1 MNAIL
6 EKTLTL
12 VALDR
17 ARIGAF
23 LGWAALDGVLGKAP
37 MAKFQGFHDANARF
51 FRGLAKNNDRE
62 WFLAHKD
69 EYEEGW
75 NAPMKLLLDDVH
87 AAIDPLYAYC
97 DLDAPKV
104 FRIYRDV
111 RFSKDKAPYKTHVG
125 GFIPVRRAGTR
136 VTDVPMALYFQVG
149 TEVFGAAG
157 HYIMEPSSLARF
169 RASVV
174 DEARGKEL
182 GKILASLGRKGLVA
196 QSHDALKRVP
206 KGFDPE
212 HPRADLLRRKGLH
225 VPFAALPKG
234 LLTSPKLVPWLR
246 DQCKT
251 VAPLVEWLVRAT
263 V

>member
-1 MNAIL
+1 M
-6 EKTLTL
+6 
-12 VALDR
+12 
-17 ARIGAF
+17 GQ
-23 LGWAALDGVLGKAP
+23 
-37 MAKFQGFHDANARF
+37 FQGFHDDTGKF
-51 FRGLAKNNDRE
+51 FRGLAKNNDRV
-62 WFLAHKD
+62 WFQAHKA

-75 NAPMKLLLDDVH
+75 NAPMKCLLDDVH

-111 RFSKDKAPYKTHVG
+111 RFAKDKAPYKTHVG
-125 GFIPVRRAGTR
+125 GFIPVKRSGSR

-149 TEVFGAAG
+149 TENFGAAG
-157 HYIMEPSSLARF
+157 HYMMEPSSLARF
-169 RASVV
+169 RAALV

-182 GKILASLGRKGLVA
+182 DKILASLKRKGLVA

-206 KGFDPE
+206 KGFDAE

-225 VPFAALPKG
+225 VSFPTMPKG

-246 DQCKT
+246 DQCKIT
-251 VAPLVEWLVRAT
+251 APLVEWLVRAT
-263 V
+263 A